1 MQAMACNIIV
11 KRINDR
17 YSIARGVSPEVVD
30 LTNEIQVQSKAKR
43 KAEAVAAA
51 AVLQA
56 GDSNKKWLNFML
68 MITNSSIQ
76 SRTKWASVHSE
87 VT

>member
-1 MQAMACNIIV
+1 
-11 KRINDR
+11 
-17 YSIARGVSPEVVD
+17 VSEVVD
-30 LTNEIQVQSKAKR
+30 LANEIQVQSKAKR
-43 KAEAVAAA
+43 RAEAVAAA